1 MCIDEKNFLYYVS
14 KSGANCRIM
23 EINPR
28 QSNMRNHICIFELKA
43 DKCLGFRVSQ
53 NGKQFIFINQSKSA
67 YVLER
72 ILDSRKLKLVC
83 EKNMNETF

>member
-1 MCIDEKNFLYYVS
+1 
-14 KSGANCRIM
+14 
-23 EINPR
+23 
-28 QSNMRNHICIFELKA
+28 MRNHICIFELKA

-53 NGKQFIFINQSKSA
+53 NGKQFIFINQLKSA

-83 EKNMNETF
+83 EKNMNETFQSDFFMKSYDPIIISPSYII